1 MSTARCKR
9 VKFVKEKDTWL
20 GTLSSVN
27 DKSVII
33 VATLSCLVSFLC
45 NFTAFLA
52 TGYKNQDKSWRHG
65 TWCSLHL
72 TLNTESLGGGSVSRY
87 SGKLVRTLSAL
98 EQYFHRKTTQMV
110 ATVLKI
116 PNIISFCQAKATW
129 PQLRSSPIKTFLQY
143 CSIMY
148 LFLNREYISVAD
160 IEWNILGFK
169 SSVCSMDSKL
179 VWSRNGMSHCGEGGW
194 RRGCCVT
201 WPNKGCDED
210 QHKLWTNRMTE
221 WFLSLPPLIK
231 RA

>member
-1 MSTARCKR
+1 MS
-9 VKFVKEKDTWL
+9 
-20 GTLSSVN
+20 
-27 DKSVII
+27 
-33 VATLSCLVSFLC
+33 
-45 NFTAFLA
+45 
-52 TGYKNQDKSWRHG
+52 YKNQDRSWRRG
-65 TWCSLHL
+65 SWCGLHL
-72 TLNTESLGGGSVSRY
+72 TLNAESLGGGSVSRY

-98 EQYFHRKTTQMV
+98 EQYFHRKTTRMV

-129 PQLRSSPIKTFLQY
+129 PLLRSLPIKTFLQF
-143 CSIMY
+143 CSIY
-148 LFLNREYISVAD
+148 VSFLELRIHQ
-160 IEWNILGFK
+160 
-169 SSVCSMDSKL
+169 CSWHRVEHFGIQVQCMRMDSKL